1 MLPKLVGEQ
10 AARQEVSDV
19 NDVSGSTT
27 VMPATATLGN
37 LDAWEHLGLRHR

>member
-1 MLPKLVGEQ
+1 LLPKLVGEQ
-10 AARQEVSDV
+10 AARQEVS
-19 NDVSGSTT
+19 DVSGSTT